1 MKKLIYVVI
10 NGIDMRAYEN
20 EKKASKAYIEIIK
33 KHWKECKDGVD
44 DYNRCIDK
52 ALIEHYSQINGRTYI
67 MRAVT
72 METEK
77 DGDGWE
83 D

>member
-10 NGIDMRAYEN
+10 NGVDMRAYEN
-20 EKKASKAYIEIIK
+20 EKKASKAYREIIK
-33 KHWKECKDGVD
+33 KHWKECKNGFD
-44 DYNRCIDK
+44 DYHRAIEK
-52 ALIEHYSQINGRTYI
+52 ALIEHYSQINGRTYM
-67 MRAVT
+67 MRATT

-77 DGDGWE
+77 AGDEWE